1 MLMPL
6 ILLLAFAL
14 GANGLNADV
23 VWLDEFASVSDMG
36 AFNPPYS
43 PAQIIDAIRG
53 NHVPLFF
60 LLGAGW
66 AQLAGWS
73 QYALRFMSLAAG
85 VLMIA
90 WLYRF
95 AADAVNRRTAIV
107 SALLMSTTALVIV
120 YFHELRM
127 YTLLMLLAV
136 MHSGLYWRLAHGF
149 RVTRLTWLFFILTAA
164 MLFYTHNFSII
175 LFVGLGAYHLFF
187 VPKSRRWLNI
197 MFAWGGGASLFLPYV
212 PLWIEGLLQWTSRS
226 SIDDIRMFP
235 SPEVMTAFAGL
246 LVNGFYLL
254 WLPLILSFG
263 YALRRKRNSAIV
275 RLLCIALIMILTL
288 LFVTWQFSSLPI
300 SRMRYFLVL
309 WFSFVVL
316 FAYGLTSM
324 PRWPAITAL
333 FLVLWGI
340 AGCQLG
346 RSAEIL
352 KYAGGMFEAH
362 KAQMY
367 PPLYEYLYH
376 LKKKANAT
384 DYLIGFTVPMHN
396 GRSPDDYYLQAQ
408 PGLDGVF
415 LSAHHRRYRLERDVK
430 AILDNHPYILFA
442 YNPGDPSPNADKALE
457 IIHREGYIPCAVM
470 IDKPDWR
477 ARRYVSRVMDC
488 GHEPAPIAY
497 DNSVKVIDRFAR
509 YVPGS
514 EAVQILTWWAV
525 ADEGLLNEYNVSM
538 QIITP
543 DWRNVQQTDRHLYEL
558 PPWDV
563 IELSTEGLPPGD
575 YRLMMILYH
584 QDSGEKVSG
593 VDLAGDETANIFS
606 MLPFTIEP
614 AG

>member
-1 MLMPL
+1 MLMTL

-14 GANGLNADV
+14 GAHGLNKGV
-23 VWLDEFASVSDMG
+23 IWLDELHSVSDMG
-36 AFNPPYS
+36 GFDPPYS
-43 PAQIIDAIRG
+43 PAQIIDSVPK
-53 NHVPLFF
+53 NHVPLFY
-60 LLGAGW
+60 LLGAVW

-73 QYALRFMSLAAG
+73 QYALRFVSLAAG
-85 VLMIA
+85 ILMIA

-187 VPKSRRWLNI
+187 VSKSRRWLNI

-263 YALRRKRNSAIV
+263 YALRRKRNPAIV
-275 RLLCIALIMILTL
+275 RLLCIALIMMTFL
-288 LFVTWQFSSLPI
+288 LAVWQFALLPI
-300 SRMRYFLVL
+300 TRMRYSLIL
-309 WFSFVVL
+309 WFPFFIL
-316 FAYGLTSM
+316 LAWGLTSVS
-324 PRWPAITAL
+324 RWRLVTAL
-333 FLVLWGI
+333 FLLLWSA
-340 AGCQLG
+340 AGYQLG

-352 KYAGGMFEAH
+352 KYVSGMFEAH

-376 LKKKANAT
+376 LKNKANAT

-396 GRSPDDYYLQAQ
+396 GQSPAHYYLQAQ

-430 AILDNHPYILFA
+430 AILDNHPYFLLA
-442 YNPGDPSPNADKALE
+442 YNPGDPSPNAGKALA
-457 IIHREGYIPCAVM
+457 IIRQEGYIPCAVM

-497 DNSVKVIDRFAR
+497 GNGIKVIDRFAR
-509 YVPGS
+509 YVPES
-514 EAVQILTWWAV
+514 EAVQILTWWEV
-525 ADEGLLNEYNVSM
+525 VDEGLLDEYNVSM

-543 DWRNVQQTDRHLYEL
+543 DWRNVRQADRHLYEL

-563 IELSTEGLPPGD
+563 TDLPTEGLPSGD
-575 YRLMMILYH
+575 YRLMMILY
-584 QDSGEKVSG
+584 QRDTGEKVSG
-593 VDLAGDETANIFS
+593 TDLAGGETANI
-606 MLPFTIEP
+606 LPILSFTIEP
-614 AG
+614 DG